1 MNNRACKH
9 DVIMEVKMQ
18 FRDLKAQYQALK
30 PEIDEGVQAVIDSS
44 AFILGKPVTEL
55 ENKLAEYV
63 GRKHCVACGNGTD
76 ALQLAL
82 MIWGIGP
89 GDAVFTSDFTYFASA
104 GTSSILGATP
114 ILVDIDLNTFNMSP
128 EALETQIK
136 RVLDAGV
143 LTPKV
148 IIPVDLFGQPADYDK
163 ILPIAEKYGLKVLED
178 GAQGFGGNIRGKL
191 ACSFGDLSTTSF
203 FPAKPLG
210 CYGDG
215 GAVFTDDDEIDARLR
230 SLRAQGKS
238 PVDKYDNR
246 EIGMNSRLDTLQA
259 AILLPKFNAFVE
271 HEIDDVNRVANWYT
285 ERLNDKF
292 VTPAVLPGFLSS
304 WAQYTIL
311 LKDKESRDSMQAR
324 LKDQGIPS
332 MIYYPRG
339 LHQQEAYKWMG
350 LNDDMY
356 PNTVEA
362 TKRCLS
368 LPMHPYL
375 SESDVDMICKVL
387 LAD

>member
-1 MNNRACKH
+1 
-9 DVIMEVKMQ
+9 MQ
-18 FRDLKAQYQALK
+18 FRDLRIQYEILK
-30 PEIDEGVQAVIDSS
+30 PEIDAGIQAVIDSS
-44 AFILGKPVTEL
+44 AFILGKPVIEL

-63 GRKHCVACGNGTD
+63 GRKHCVGVANGTD

-114 ILVDIDLNTFNMSP
+114 ILVDIDLATFNMDPVS
-128 EALETQIK
+128 LEEQII
-136 RVLDAGV
+136 RVLAEGI
-143 LTPKV
+143 LTPKA

-163 ILPIAEKYGLKVLED
+163 ILPIAKKYDLKVLED
-178 GAQGFGGNIRGKL
+178 GAQGFGGNIRGKM
-191 ACSFGDLSTTSF
+191 ACSFGDISTTSF

-215 GAVFTDDDEIDARLR
+215 GAIFTDDDEVNARLR

-259 AILLPKFNAFVE
+259 AILLPKFKAFVE
-271 HEIDDVNRVANWYT
+271 HEIDDVNQVADWYT
-285 ERLNDKF
+285 ERLRKHF
-292 VTPAVLPGFLSS
+292 VTPTVLPGFASS

-311 LKDKESRDSMQAR
+311 LENKTVRDMTQKR
-324 LKDQGIPS
+324 MKGQGIPS
-332 MIYYPRG
+332 MVYYPRG
-339 LHQQEAYKWMG
+339 LHQQEAYAWMK
-350 LNDDMY
+350 LDDSMY
-356 PNTVEA
+356 PKTIEA
-362 TKRCLS
+362 TQRVLS

-375 SESDVDMICKVL
+375 KEAEVDMICKL
-387 LAD
+387 LLEQ

>member
-1 MNNRACKH
+1 
-9 DVIMEVKMQ
+9 MQ
-18 FRDLKAQYQALK
+18 FRDLKAQYEALK
-30 PEIDEGVQAVIDSS
+30 PEIDAGIQAVIESS

-55 ENKLAEYV
+55 EKTLAEYV
-63 GRKHCVACGNGTD
+63 GRKHCVGVANGTD

-82 MIWGIGP
+82 MIWGIGQ
-89 GDAVFTSDFTYFASA
+89 GNAVFTSDFTYFASA

-114 ILVDIDLNTFNMSP
+114 VLVDIDLATFNMSP
-128 EALETQIK
+128 VALEEQIQ
-136 RVLDAGV
+136 RVLAEGK
-143 LTPKV
+143 LTPRV
-148 IIPVDLFGQPADYDK
+148 VIPVDLFGQPADYDR

-178 GAQGFGGNIRGKL
+178 GAQGFGGNIRGKM

-215 GAVFTDDDEIDARLR
+215 GAVFTDDEEIDARLR

-259 AILLPKFNAFVE
+259 AILLPKFRAFAE
-271 HEIDDVNRVANWYT
+271 HEIDDVNRVAAWYT
-285 ERLNDKF
+285 ERLRDRY
-292 VTPAVLPGFLSS
+292 VTPTVLPGFCSS

-311 LKDKESRDSMQAR
+311 TDNKAARDEIQKKLKEN
-324 LKDQGIPS
+324 GIPS
-332 MIYYPRG
+332 MVYYPRG
-339 LHQQEAYKWMG
+339 LHQQEAYRWMN
-350 LNDDMY
+350 LPDEWY
-356 PNTVEA
+356 PNTMKA
-362 TKRCLS
+362 TQRVLS

-375 SESDVDMICKVL
+375 VEEEIDGICEIL
-387 LAD
+387 LGQ

>member
-1 MNNRACKH
+1 
-9 DVIMEVKMQ
+9 ME

-30 PEIDEGVQAVIDSS
+30 PEIDAGIQSVIDST
-44 AFILGKPVTEL
+44 AFILGEPVAEL
-55 ENKLAEYV
+55 ERRLAEYV
-63 GRKHCVACGNGTD
+63 GRKYCVTCGNGTD

-82 MIWGIGP
+82 MVWGVGP

-114 ILVDIDLNTFNMSP
+114 VLVDIDLATFNMDAD
-128 EALETQIK
+128 ALEQQIK
-136 RVLDAGV
+136 RILEEGK

-148 IIPVDLFGQPADYDK
+148 IVPVDLFGQPADYDK
-163 ILPIAEKYGLKVLED
+163 ILPIARKYGLKVLED
-178 GAQGFGGNIRGKL
+178 GAQGFGGSLRGKL
-191 ACSFGDLSTTSF
+191 ACSFGDMSATSF

-215 GAVFTDDDEIDARLR
+215 GAVFTDSSQEEARLR
-230 SLRAQGKS
+230 LLRAQGKS

-246 EIGMNSRLDTLQA
+246 EIGINSRLDTIQA
-259 AILLPKFNAFVE
+259 AILLPKFRAFTDYEVK
-271 HEIDDVNRVANWYT
+271 DVNRVANWYT
-285 ERLNDKF
+285 ERLKEKF
-292 VTPAVLPGFLSS
+292 VTPTVPEGFLSS

-311 LKDKESRDSMQAR
+311 LKSKAKRDAMQAR
-324 LKDQGIPS
+324 LKANGVPS

-339 LHQQEAYKWMG
+339 LHQQEAYK
-350 LNDDMY
+350 DMKLSDEMF

-362 TKRCLS
+362 TGRVLS

-375 SESDVDMICKVL
+375 KIEEIDRVCKIL
-387 LAD
+387 LDQ